1 LQQQADYFGLM
12 PKSVKQDSQRFAAVI
27 GPGAGGNFSAKSGRR
42 LLRFALQAQEAFE
55 VVI

>member
-55 VVI
+55 VLI